1 MSLCVHFEM
10 CSTFQK
16 HLFEG
21 DFVPQGRFYFT
32 SIATT
37 HPWVAHICIIL
48 INVNIGHWSLAFGP
62 GSACSRQ
69 HEKKPLWV
77 GGRAKVYG
85 TQWQPVCR
93 RSSHFPR
100 RISCLLVSHCIDFH
114 AWNSPILKDN
124 VIGALG
130 VKKSAVFSERR
141 RQGWGEGDCGGRRG
155 SPVGYSKTPDTPP
168 QKKHRALVFSGFS
181 PARQSPP
188 HSLSQAALPLCSL
201 SARWLE
207 ALWRV
212 GISHERPPWQ
222 GLTFQAPVGRKMNGA
237 GDSGRGSS
245 FSLHYFTS
253 RSRWGCV
260 TVCYPVQL
268 QEVTTWPQPPPPPLP
283 SDQRLR
289 VKVGRVWDFFFFQVT
304 LAQSSWRPW
313 WQGSH

>member
-48 INVNIGHWSLAFGP
+48 INVNIGHRSLAFGP

-168 QKKHRALVFSGFS
+168 KKSTER
-181 PARQSPP
+181 
-188 HSLSQAALPLCSL
+188 LCSL
-201 SARWLE
+201 ASHLPGRAPPTHSPRPLCRSVPSVPDGWKLCGGWASHTSDRRGKDSLFRPRSAGRWMEL
-207 ALWRV
+207 
-212 GISHERPPWQ
+212 GILGGEVRSHCIILPQ
-222 GLTFQAPVGRKMNGA
+222 
-237 GDSGRGSS
+237 GRGEVASPS
-245 FSLHYFTS
+245 ATQCSCK
-253 RSRWGCV
+253 RSPHDLNHRRHLFHQINVFGW
-260 TVCYPVQL
+260 
-268 QEVTTWPQPPPPPLP
+268 
-283 SDQRLR
+283 
-289 VKVGRVWDFFFFQVT
+289 K
-304 LAQSSWRPW
+304 
-313 WQGSH
+313 